1 MDTHLEYF
9 NWVLFQRVMEDW
21 SIEDYFNKGRILCE
35 YIMSIF
41 QGVIEYNSMEY
52 YFNGERILC
61 EYIGDYF
68 ILLIIQYMWL

>member
-1 MDTHLEYF
+1 
-9 NWVLFQRVMEDW
+9 
-21 SIEDYFNKGRILCE
+21 
-35 YIMSIF
+35 MSIF

-68 ILLIIQYMWL
+68 IDYSIYVIIVLI